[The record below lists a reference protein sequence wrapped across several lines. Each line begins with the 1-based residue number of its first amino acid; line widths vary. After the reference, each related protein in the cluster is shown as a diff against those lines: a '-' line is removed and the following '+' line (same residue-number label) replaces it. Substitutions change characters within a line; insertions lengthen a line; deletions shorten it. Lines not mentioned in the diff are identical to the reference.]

1 MEVSIPDAFFDQPF
15 PEIEVEFDEKDF
27 AKPSVSVRVQETK
40 ERILEQIQ
48 SLLDQLSRRR
58 REYVE
63 DEIREQNRAVWVV
76 LWGDSQ
82 KRKWKKNIQEVRVSE
97 LAKALEWLLEQVEE
111 EPELPLEYQNGR

>member
-48 SLLDQLSRRR
+48 SLLDQLFRRR

-63 DEIREQNRAVWVV
+63 DEIREQNRAVWVM